1 MTSIDLWRSS
11 AFIWPHLAN
20 YVRVVGV
27 GNVHLHGDAVA
38 LRLEVLQDP
47 RLGQLHAELGPTH
60 ADVRIFTEA
69 RRRKERQEENYSTY
83 HHTWLQGDPPN

>member
-1 MTSIDLWRSS
+1 MGVI
-11 AFIWPHLAN
+11 
-20 YVRVVGV
+20 GV
-27 GNVHLHGDAVA
+27 GDVHLHGDAVA

-69 RRRKERQEENYSTY
+69 RRRRDGRKIIALSITRGYRVTRQIES
-83 HHTWLQGDPPN
+83 

>member
-1 MTSIDLWRSS
+1 MLL
-11 AFIWPHLAN
+11 HLADD
-20 YVRVVGV
+20 VGV
-27 GNVHLHGDAVA
+27 VCVGDVHLHGDAVA

-47 RLGQLHAELGPTH
+47 RLGQLHAELGAPH

-69 RRRKERQEENYSTY
+69 RRRKERQEENYSAF